1 MNNITRRDPFREIL
15 SLRSTMDRIFDN
27 FMINEPTTW
36 QKPLEWNIALDVAE
50 DEDQFTVKAS
60 LPGIN
65 PDDLTITFTDD
76 TLTITGE
83 VRAEQEE
90 EGTRYHLRERCYGS
104 FSRSIRL
111 PRGINS
117 DDIKADYDAGVLTLQ
132 LPKVEE
138 VKPRKIEVHTIK
150 ESPMIEGSIKDIAHK
165 N

>member
-15 SLRSTMDRIFDN
+15 SLRSTMDSIFDN

-36 QKPLEWNIALDVAE
+36 QKPIEWNVALDVAE

-90 EGTRYHLRERCYGS
+90 EG
-104 FSRSIRL
+104 L
-111 PRGINS
+111 PRGINN
-117 DDIKADYDAGVLTLQ
+117 DGIKANYDAGVLTLQ